1 MATFTK
7 IATIQVGAGGA
18 SSVAFTSIPQNFTNL
33 KLVFSFRLASSG
45 NVGGAIRINGT
56 NGSSPLVMYGNN
68 TGTQSE
74 VNNLT
79 GWANSSSYAANTFS
93 NGTLYVLNYT
103 ASANKT
109 YSFDSI
115 TETNGNVAY
124 LGLASGAVAN
134 TSPTTSIELYN
145 GDTLAQYSL
154 ATLYGI

>member
-18 SSVAFTSIPQNFTNL
+18 SSIAFTSIPQNFTNL
-33 KLVFSFRLASSG
+33 KMVFSLRLATG
-45 NVGGAIRINGT
+45 TNIGGALKMNGT
-56 NGSSPLVMYGNN
+56 SGSSPLVMYANG

-79 GWANSSSYAANTFS
+79 GWANSSGYAANTFS

-115 TETNGNVAY
+115 TETNGTTVY
-124 LGLASGAVAN
+124 LGLASGTVSN
-134 TSPTTSIELYN
+134 TSPTTSIELVN
-145 GDTLAQYSL
+145 GETLAEYSS